1 VTGFGLLGHLRNITS
16 ASGVTAEVHFEKVP
30 VIAAAR
36 EYVKAG
42 IAPGG
47 THANWRFL
55 NDWVTYST
63 DVTKE
68 EQLLLCDAQTS
79 GGLLAAV
86 PAGKADEVVA
96 ALTAAGTL
104 AAAVVGR
111 IDETGDGK
119 IRVVR

>member
-1 VTGFGLLGHLRNITS
+1 MTS
-16 ASGVTAEVHFEKVP
+16 ASGVTAEVSFESVP
-30 VIAAAR
+30 VIGAAR

-42 IAPGG
+42 VAPGG

-55 NDWVTYST
+55 HDGGGYAAGVWE
-63 DVTKE
+63 E

-86 PAGKADEVVA
+86 PADRADAVVA

-111 IDETGDGK
+111 ISGAGDGK
-119 IRVVR
+119 IS